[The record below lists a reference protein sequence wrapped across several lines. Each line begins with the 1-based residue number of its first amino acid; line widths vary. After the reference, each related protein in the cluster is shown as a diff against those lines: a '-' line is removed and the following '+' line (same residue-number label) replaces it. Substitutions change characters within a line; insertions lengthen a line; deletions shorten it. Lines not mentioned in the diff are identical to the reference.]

1 MLTSEEKKRYS
12 RHLILE
18 EFGEEKQQKLK
29 KARVLVIGAGG
40 LSCPALQYLAAAGVG
55 TLAII
60 DNDKVDQ
67 SNLQRQILYT
77 QKDIGS
83 YKVVAAKKRLQA
95 MNPLIDVVIYKEN
108 LTVNNAIEIFENY
121 DLIIEG
127 SDSFAAKYL
136 TNDAA
141 VLTKKPFVLASIS
154 KFEGQ
159 LSVFNYQD
167 GPTYRCLFPEPAS
180 LEMPT
185 CSQIGV
191 LGVLPG
197 VLGTLMANEAIKMLT
212 GLEEVLSGKLLTLN
226 LLSLEQQIFP
236 FQKDVSIQITQLEE
250 LVDSCSTQIAEIS
263 YQEYV
268 QQLEN
273 YALLDVRTL
282 EERKKHHIGGKHI
295 PLDQL
300 EKSSEKISAE
310 KTIVYCASGVRSKKA
325 IEILQRKFS
334 NQQFLNLKGG
344 L

>member
-1 MLTSEEKKRYS
+1 
-12 RHLILE
+12 
-18 EFGEEKQQKLK
+18 
-29 KARVLVIGAGG
+29 
-40 LSCPALQYLAAAGVG
+40 
-55 TLAII
+55 
-60 DNDKVDQ
+60 
-67 SNLQRQILYT
+67 
-77 QKDIGS
+77 
-83 YKVVAAKKRLQA
+83 
-95 MNPLIDVVIYKEN
+95 
-108 LTVNNAIEIFENY
+108 VNNAIEIFKTF

-127 SDSFAAKYL
+127 SDSFATKYL

-141 VLTKKPFVLASIS
+141 VLTQKPFVLASIS

-159 LSVFNYQD
+159 LSVFNYQN

-197 VLGTLMANEAIKMLT
+197 VLGTLMANEAIKTLT
-212 GLEEVLSGKLLTLN
+212 GLGEVLSGKLLTLN
-226 LLSLEQQIFP
+226 LLSLQQQIFP
-236 FQKDVSIQITQLEE
+236 FLKDPSIVITQLEE

-268 QQLEN
+268 QQPEN

-282 EERKKHHIGGKHI
+282 AEREAHHIGGKHI

-300 EKSSEKISAE
+300 ENSSEEISAD

-325 IEILQRKFS
+325 IAILQKKLPHL
-334 NQQFLNLKGG
+334 QFFNLTGG
-344 L
+344 M